1 MIVTD
6 SSVIVKLFAAEAESD
21 IARKLISSGEEFA
34 APDLL
39 MLEVGNALMSKVRR
53 SELLEIHAERSLSS
67 VPDIMAVLYPSIE
80 LLEEAWRLAFQLRH
94 PVYDCVF
101 LALAIR
107 LDVRLVTADEKF
119 LKKALPRFT
128 GRVEAL
134 A

>member
-6 SSVIVKLFAAEAESD
+6 SSVIVKLFAVENGSED
-21 IARKLISSGEEFA
+21 ARKLMSSGEEFA

-39 MLEVGNALMSKVRR
+39 MLEVGNALMSKVRK
-53 SELLEIHAERSLSS
+53 SELLEIHAERSLHSI
-67 VPDIMAVLYPSIE
+67 PDIMAVLYPSVE

-107 LDVRLVTADEKF
+107 LDLRLVTADEKF
-119 LKKALPRFT
+119 LKKALPRFA